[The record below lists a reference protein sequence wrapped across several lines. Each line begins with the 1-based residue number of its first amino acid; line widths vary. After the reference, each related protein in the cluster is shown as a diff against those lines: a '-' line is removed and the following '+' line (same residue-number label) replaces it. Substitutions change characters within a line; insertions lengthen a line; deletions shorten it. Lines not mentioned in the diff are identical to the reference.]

1 MKGKT
6 RQNLRRAGVAVQVAV
21 FSGVMIAFGALALDL
36 GRLYTARGELQR
48 AADSAALADFT
59 ALEDATVVQRLRQA
73 GAALTGLTR
82 ASEFGFGLHGSQVGE
97 AVRSDADAEL
107 VLDMMGECRVAAAR
121 AGAFGLLPSVGLV
134 SRLGLIGLI
143 PSMERCGLLA
153 RSCDT
158 LSALLAALAGPD
170 GRDLTLEEAPLP
182 SLAPLPK
189 DGRGVT
195 LGVIP
200 QALEGLPAAQAEGFR
215 AAIDRLTAAGVTVRE
230 LPLPEYN
237 LFDLVH
243 AIVGAVE
250 ASSCAGR
257 YDSVRYG
264 HRPPGA
270 KDWNE
275 MYLSARGAAFGTC
288 VKSFLV
294 QGAFFQFERYAAYEN
309 ACRIRARLV
318 ATVQQLM
325 PQVDALALPLADRV
339 PEGATATLAETRA
352 PFASTLLASVTGQ
365 PALALPAAG
374 AYGAL
379 QLVGSR
385 LGDARLLALG
395 GMLAALCREGK

>member
-1 MKGKT
+1 MTPITLFENPDPAPAVPGGPLCGT
-6 RQNLRRAGVAVQVAV
+6 RVALQPTISVAGWPTDAGSAV
-21 FSGVMIAFGALALDL
+21 LA
-36 GRLYTARGELQR
+36 G
-48 AADSAALADFT
+48 FT

-82 ASEFGFGLHGSQVGE
+82 TSEFGFGLHGSQAGE
-97 AVRSDADAEL
+97 AVRLGAADAEL

-121 AGAFGLLPSVGLV
+121 AGAYGLTPSAGLV

-153 RSCDT
+153 RSCGT
-158 LSALLAALAGPD
+158 LHALLAALAGPD
-170 GRDLTLEEAPLP
+170 GRDLTLEEAPP
-182 SLAPLPK
+182 PAPAPLPA
-189 DGRGVT
+189 DARGVT

-200 QALEGLPAAQAEGFR
+200 QALDGLPAAQAEGFR
-215 AAIDRLTAAGVTVRE
+215 AALARLATAGVAVRE
-230 LPLPEYN
+230 LSLPEYD
-237 LFDLVH
+237 LFALVH
-243 AIVGAVE
+243 AIVGSVE

-264 HRPPGA
+264 RRPPGA
-270 KDWNE
+270 KNWNE

-288 VKSFLV
+288 VKSFLI

-318 ATVQQLM
+318 AAAQRLVAE
-325 PQVDALALPLADRV
+325 VDALALPLPDRV
-339 PEGATATLAETRA
+339 PEDITAAPLAETCA
-352 PFASTLLASVTGQ
+352 PFGCTRLASVTGQ

-374 AYGAL
+374 ACGAL
-379 QLVGSR
+379 QLVGPR

-395 GMLAALCREGK
+395 ETLAAVCREGK

>member
-1 MKGKT
+1 MSPIYRFENPDPASALPDGPLHGMRVALQST
-6 RQNLRRAGVAVQVAV
+6 VSVAGWPT
-21 FSGVMIAFGALALDL
+21 D
-36 GRLYTARGELQR
+36 
-48 AADSAALADFT
+48 ADSAALTDFT

-82 ASEFGFGLHGSQVGE
+82 ASEFGFGLHGSQAGE
-97 AVRSDADAEL
+97 AVRSDAADAEL

-121 AGAFGLLPSVGLV
+121 ADAFGLLPSVGLV

-158 LSALLAALAGPD
+158 LSTLLAALAGPD
-170 GRDLTLEEAPLP
+170 GRDLTLEETPLPPPAPLP
-182 SLAPLPK
+182 D

-200 QALEGLPAAQAEGFR
+200 QALEGLPVAQAEGFR
-215 AAIDRLTAAGVTVRE
+215 AAIDRLTAAGITVCE
-230 LPLPEYN
+230 LTLPEYN

-288 VKSFLV
+288 VKSFLI

-309 ACRIRARLV
+309 ACRIRA
-318 ATVQQLM
+318 AGCG
-325 PQVDALALPLADRV
+325 
-339 PEGATATLAETRA
+339 GATAH
-352 PFASTLLASVTGQ
+352 
-365 PALALPAAG
+365 AAG
-374 AYGAL
+374 RCAGAAAGRPRAGRRDGHARGNARAL
-379 QLVGSR
+379 REYASGVGHR
-385 LGDARLLALG
+385 TARTGIACG
-395 GMLAALCREGK
+395 GRVRRVATGRVAAW

>member
-1 MKGKT
+1 MSPIYRFENPDPASALPDGPLHGMRVALQST
-6 RQNLRRAGVAVQVAV
+6 VSVAGWPT
-21 FSGVMIAFGALALDL
+21 D
-36 GRLYTARGELQR
+36 
-48 AADSAALADFT
+48 ADSAALTDFT

-82 ASEFGFGLHGSQVGE
+82 ASEFGFGLHGSQAGE
-97 AVRSDADAEL
+97 AVRSGAADAEL

-121 AGAFGLLPSVGLV
+121 AGAFGLVPSVGLV

-158 LSALLAALAGPD
+158 LSTLLAALAGPD
-170 GRDLTLEEAPLP
+170 GRDLTLEETPLPPPAPLP
-182 SLAPLPK
+182 D

-200 QALEGLPAAQAEGFR
+200 QALEGLPVAQAEGFR
-215 AAIDRLTAAGVTVRE
+215 AAIDRLTAAGITVCE
-230 LPLPEYN
+230 LTLPEYN

-288 VKSFLV
+288 VKSFLI

-318 ATVQQLM
+318 AAVQQLM
-325 PQVDALALPLADRV
+325 PQVDALALPLADCV
-339 PEGATATLAETRA
+339 PEGATATLAEARA

-374 AYGAL
+374 ACGAL

>member
-1 MKGKT
+1 MSPIYRFENPDPASALPDGPLHGMRVALQST
-6 RQNLRRAGVAVQVAV
+6 VSVAGWPT
-21 FSGVMIAFGALALDL
+21 D
-36 GRLYTARGELQR
+36 
-48 AADSAALADFT
+48 ADSAALADFT
-59 ALEDATVVQRLRQA
+59 ALEDATVVQRLRPA

-82 ASEFGFGLHGSQVGE
+82 ASEFGFGLHGSQAGE
-97 AVRSDADAEL
+97 AVRSDAADAEL

-121 AGAFGLLPSVGLV
+121 AGAFGLVPSVGLV

-182 SLAPLPK
+182 PPAPLPK
-189 DGRGVT
+189 DGRDVT

-200 QALEGLPAAQAEGFR
+200 QALEELPAAQAEGFR
-215 AAIDRLTAAGVTVRE
+215 AALDRLAAAGVTVRE

-237 LFDLVH
+237 LFGLVH
-243 AIVGAVE
+243 AIIGAVE

-288 VKSFLV
+288 VKSFLI

-318 ATVQQLM
+318 AAVQQLVSA
-325 PQVDALALPLADRV
+325 VDALALPLADRV

-374 AYGAL
+374 ACGAL

-385 LGDARLLALG
+385 LSDARLLALG

>member
-1 MKGKT
+1 M
-6 RQNLRRAGVAVQVAV
+6 
-21 FSGVMIAFGALALDL
+21 
-36 GRLYTARGELQR
+36 
-48 AADSAALADFT
+48 
-59 ALEDATVVQRLRQA
+59 
-73 GAALTGLTR
+73 
-82 ASEFGFGLHGSQVGE
+82 
-97 AVRSDADAEL
+97 
-107 VLDMMGECRVAAAR
+107 
-121 AGAFGLLPSVGLV
+121 
-134 SRLGLIGLI
+134 
-143 PSMERCGLLA
+143 
-153 RSCDT
+153 
-158 LSALLAALAGPD
+158 
-170 GRDLTLEEAPLP
+170 
-182 SLAPLPK
+182 
-189 DGRGVT
+189 
-195 LGVIP
+195 
-200 QALEGLPAAQAEGFR
+200 
-215 AAIDRLTAAGVTVRE
+215 RE